1 MAVSRTL
8 SLILLILMLSI
19 GLVRANGNYTFR
31 LIDTSNGLPDNEVKG
46 LFTLPDGR
54 WGVRSSAGI
63 SLFDGCEF
71 RTFAPASSDGYKM
84 NYATSLP
91 YAYVDA
97 HHCLWVKEPGRLL
110 AFDLITERYRHDF
123 RQQFLG
129 MGVKEQVCDFFVD
142 DTKDYWIV
150 TASGKILLSHGGKSK
165 AFSVPAKGL
174 KDICRVG
181 NAAWLVYS
189 DGLMVRVDVKAGKML
204 GSQRLWQGDVPQRDF
219 VRFSK
224 AGSHLWVMWKHG
236 VAYCASSGKQWKHVY
251 ADGLNTLVTICADA
265 KGKAYVGIRHVG
277 LLTLDVSGKSLVQEE
292 FPIVGGG
299 VFVDD
304 IQTVACVNDNLVLG
318 FYARGLCL
326 YNAKMKPFYFI
337 AFDNRLL
344 GTLGNYR
351 LVDYMDEANILA
363 YANGLMLLRP
373 GANSV
378 VPFDARLLNQD
389 IICGFRD
396 SKNRL
401 WIGTFRRGLYMVN
414 GQQVITHYTQGENA
428 TKDINYDV
436 VRGFAEDYRHR
447 IWVSFHGGIGWVD
460 EVRHRIVPIRHKL
473 LDEVKNINAIAF
485 DKHHNL
491 WMATN
496 DGLFCYSLDTRQ
508 VLSAR
513 QLVSS
518 QEMADRLMGICRLLS
533 IDSRGRKWVGTL
545 NGLYVIDTDKETR
558 SYGKSQGMPNEMIQG
573 IIEDRMGNVWVTTA
587 NGLCRFANNGGEWVL
602 TVFDGQNR
610 LGDAKFLPMALA
622 HGVGDTLLFG
632 CSDGY
637 YVVDPREDNLPRYSG
652 HPIFTSMMVNN
663 QLIQPG
669 VEYDGRVILPTALSM
684 TRKIT
689 LRNNENFLTL
699 RFSGLN
705 FDMPL
710 HTSYKYR
717 MKGVEDEWVEVNPQ
731 DGVGIVSYAS
741 LQPGTYTFEVYSS
754 GFDKVWSKQPA
765 LLEIEVLAPLWATW
779 WAKLLYLLLV
789 VGMVT
794 YGVRRKM
801 EQNRRRLENE
811 KYKELEEMKY
821 RFFTNIS
828 HEFRTLL
835 TLIITPIGSILKRT
849 SDAETRSQLNDVS
862 KNAGDLLQLVNQLL
876 DFRKMEMNGERL
888 NLASGNLN
896 EFIQYTTM
904 KFTPL
909 SEQKNIQLAFE
920 DHSNGLFMC
929 FDRDKVGKILANL
942 LSNAFKFT
950 KAGGRVRVVLEK
962 CIIDSRRYAHI
973 IVEDT
978 GCGISKEEQAHVFER
993 FYRTE
998 QDQSSQQVGSGIG
1011 LNMVYEYIKLHQGKV
1026 SLESEVGKGSR
1037 FIVDIPTD
1045 LKHALQKE
1053 AEEKKANELATTS
1066 ASSSSKKE
1074 KTVMVVEDNDDFRQ
1088 FLMRE
1093 LSHIYNKVLVA
1104 KDGLEGALM
1113 AETENPDIIVSD
1125 VMMPRM
1131 NGTDMC
1137 RRIKENLQT
1146 SHIPVILLTAWST
1159 DEGRAEGY
1167 KVGADAYIA
1176 KPFDMEVLLARISN
1190 LLEKQEK
1197 RQKDFSHSISLDPKT
1212 VTDSTPDEK
1221 FLNEIIGFIEKN
1233 IDNSEYTIDSLAADV
1248 VMSRMSLYRK
1258 MKSLTGQTPADFIR
1272 TVRLKTAAKLLKEGN
1287 CNVSEACYR
1296 TGFASPQNFT
1306 KHFKEMF
1313 GVLPS
1318 QYS

>member
-1 MAVSRTL
+1 
-8 SLILLILMLSI
+8 MLSV

-31 LIDTSNGLPDNEVKG
+31 LIDTSNGLPDNEVRG

-54 WGVRSSAGI
+54 WGVRTSAGI

-71 RTFAPASSDGYKM
+71 RTFAPVSSDGYKM

-97 HHCLWVKEPGRLL
+97 RHCVWVKEPGRLL
-110 AFDLITERYRHDF
+110 AFDLVTERYRRDF
-123 RQQFLG
+123 RQLFLA
-129 MGVKEQVCDFFVD
+129 MGVKGQLRDFFVD
-142 DTKDYWIV
+142 DAQDYWVV
-150 TASGKILLSHGGKSK
+150 TSSGQLLLSHRGKSE
-165 AFSVPAKGL
+165 AFSVPVKGL

-181 NAAWLVYS
+181 DIAWLVYT
-189 DGLMVRVDVKAGKML
+189 DGLMVRLDVKTGKML

-219 VRFSK
+219 VRFAK
-224 AGSHLWVMWKHG
+224 AGNHLWVMWKHG
-236 VAYCASSGKQWKHVY
+236 VAYCAATGKQWRQVY
-251 ADGLNTLVTICADA
+251 ADGQNTLVTICADA
-265 KGKAYVGIRHVG
+265 RGKAYVGIRHVG
-277 LLTLDVSGKSLVQEE
+277 LLTLDVSAKSQLQGV

-299 VFVDD
+299 DFVDD

-318 FYARGLCL
+318 FFARGLCL
-326 YNAKMKPFYFI
+326 YNAKMKPFPFV
-337 AFDNRLL
+337 AFDNRLSSV
-344 GTLGNYR
+344 LGNYR
-351 LVDYMDEANILA
+351 LADYGDGLSMLT
-363 YANGLMLLRP
+363 YPNGLMLLQP
-373 GANSV
+373 GTDTPVA
-378 VPFDARLLNQD
+378 FDARLSDQD
-389 IICGFRD
+389 IIHGFRD
-396 SKNRL
+396 SKNRV
-401 WIGTFRRGLYMVN
+401 WVGTFRRGMYMLD
-414 GQQVITHYTQGENA
+414 GQHAITHYTQGENA
-428 TKDINYDV
+428 ANDINYDI
-436 VRGFAEDYRHR
+436 VRGFAEDYRQR

-460 EVRHRIVPIRHKL
+460 EARHRIVPVRHKL
-473 LDEVKNINAIAF
+473 LEGVKNINAIAF

-496 DGLFCYSLDTRQ
+496 DGLFCYSLDTRE
-508 VLSAR
+508 VLASR
-513 QLVSS
+513 QLVAS
-518 QEMADRLMGICRLLS
+518 QEMADKLMGICRLVT
-533 IDSRGRKWVGTL
+533 IDSHGRKWIGTL
-545 NGLYVIDTDKETR
+545 NGLYVIDTDR
-558 SYGKSQGMPNEMIQG
+558 NVRFYGKRQGLPNEMIQG

-587 NGLCRFANNGGEWVL
+587 NGLCRFANKGREGVL

-622 HGVGDTLLFG
+622 HGVGDKLLFG

-637 YVVDPREDNLPRYSG
+637 YVVAPSEDNLPSYSG

-669 VEYDGRVILPTALSM
+669 VEYDGKVILPTALSM
-684 TRKIT
+684 TRKVT
-689 LRNNENFLTL
+689 LRHDENFLTL

-717 MKGVEDEWVEVNPQ
+717 MQGVDDKWVEVNPQ
-731 DGVGIVSYAS
+731 DGVGMVSYAN

-754 GFDKVWSKQPA
+754 GFDKAWSKQPA
-765 LLEIEVLAPLWATW
+765 LLEIEVQAPLWATW

-794 YGVRRKM
+794 YGIRWKM

-835 TLIITPIGSILKRT
+835 TLIITPIGSLLKRT
-849 SDAETRSQLNDVS
+849 KDEDARAQLNDVS
-862 KNAGDLLQLVNQLL
+862 RNAGDLLQLVNQLL

-888 NLASGNLN
+888 NLTSGNLD
-896 EFIQYTTM
+896 EFIQYTTL

-909 SEQKNIQLAFE
+909 SEQKNIQLSFE
-920 DHSNGLFMC
+920 DRSNGLFMY
-929 FDRDKVGKILANL
+929 FDRDKVGKILTNL

-950 KAGGRVRVVLEK
+950 KSGGRVGVILEK
-962 CIIDSRRYAHI
+962 HMIDSRRYAHI

-978 GCGISKEEQAHVFER
+978 GCGISQEEQAHVFER

-998 QDQSSQQVGSGIG
+998 QGQSSQQVGSGIG
-1011 LNMVYEYIKLHQGKV
+1011 LNMVYEHIKLHQGKI

-1037 FIVDIPTD
+1037 FIVDIPAD
-1045 LKHALQKE
+1045 LKHVLQQE
-1053 AEEKKANELATTS
+1053 ASGGNDQSSPEATDSAVAGESTEKIA
-1066 ASSSSKKE
+1066 
-1074 KTVMVVEDNDDFRQ
+1074 KTVMVVEDNDDFRH
-1088 FLMRE
+1088 FLSRE
-1093 LSHIYNKVLVA
+1093 LCHIYNKVLTA

-1131 NGTDMC
+1131 NGTDLC

-1167 KVGADAYIA
+1167 KAGADAYIA

-1190 LLEKQEK
+1190 LLEKQEA
-1197 RQKDFSHSISLDPKT
+1197 RQRDFSHSISLDPKA
-1212 VTDSTPDEK
+1212 VADSTPDEK
-1221 FLNEIIGFIEKN
+1221 FLQEIIGFIERN
-1233 IDNSEYTIDSLAADV
+1233 IDNSEYTIDSLAADM

-1272 TVRLKTAAKLLKEGN
+1272 TVRLKTAAKLLKTEK
-1287 CNVSEACYR
+1287 CNVSEACFR